1 MITVTNLWKA
11 FGPQDLFTGAD
22 LRVGA
27 RERVALVG
35 PNGSG
40 KTTLFEMLAGTE
52 SPDRGEIAVLKQ
64 ADIGYLRQEAD
75 LLEGRSLLQEVL
87 SAATE
92 VEETNHKLAV
102 LEAEL
107 EECPQGEE
115 RDRLLADYAEIHE
128 RLADLDGYT
137 KEYEAKAILGG
148 LGFRDAEFDKA
159 VKAFS
164 GGQLMRISLAKLLL
178 AAPDLLML
186 DEPTN
191 HLDVEAVEWLERFL
205 KAYKGAIFLV
215 SHDREFINGLA
226 TRVVEIDGGQ
236 LVSYKGDYE
245 AYLAQREL
253 VAEQAEAAERNRARQ
268 AAQAQEFIDRF
279 RAKATKARQVQSRI
293 KQVEKMGGP
302 APKKRV
308 RRTMGLSF
316 PVPPR
321 AGRVIVELKDVTFGY
336 GAPEAALKAPDQLKA
351 PLKAPDHS
359 SPAATPVYEG
369 LDLALE
375 RDQKVALVG
384 PNGAGKTTLLKLL
397 AGVLEPQGGER
408 IVGHNAQL
416 AYFSQHTDETLT
428 LTNRLLDEVTAAIPA
443 GSPIRP
449 GDLLGRFLF
458 SGDDMKKRV
467 DVLSGGERTRLAMAK
482 LLVRPLNALFL
493 DEPTN
498 HLDIASRDIL
508 EAALTDYQG
517 ALVLITHDRHLIRE
531 VANRIVEVRDGK
543 VTSYEGDYDFY
554 LSRRQPP
561 PAGSSNGKA
570 SRPPS
575 QVPARTQAGATKAAE
590 RRKAAAQARAAVKG
604 LRDSLGRI
612 ERELEKAA
620 AEMREVS
627 ERLADPGIYAS
638 GADVAALVAEY
649 ETKTKRVR
657 HLEAKWE
664 EAAGL
669 LEAQGASV

>member
-11 FGPQDLFTGAD
+11 FGPQDLFAGAD

-64 ADIGYLRQEAD
+64 AAIGYLRQEAD
-75 LLEGRSLLQEVL
+75 VLEGRSLLQEVL

-107 EECPQGEE
+107 EECPEGEE

-148 LGFRDAEFDKA
+148 LGFRHADFDRE

-164 GGQLMRISLAKLLL
+164 GGQRMRISLAKLLL
-178 AAPDLLML
+178 AAPDLLMF

-191 HLDVEAVEWLERFL
+191 HLDVEAVEWLERYL

-245 AYLAQREL
+245 AFLAQREL

-302 APKKRV
+302 APKKKV

-321 AGRVIVELKDVTFGY
+321 AGRVLVELRDVKFGY
-336 GAPEAALKAPDQLKA
+336 GPPEAPLKAPDA

-359 SPAATPVYEG
+359 GPSATPVYEG

-397 AGVLEPQGGER
+397 AGVLEAQGGER
-408 IVGHNAQL
+408 LVGHNAQL

-428 LTNRLLDEVTAAIPA
+428 LSNRLLDEVTGAIPA

-508 EAALTDYQG
+508 EAALSDYQG

-554 LSRRQPP
+554 LSRRQASV
-561 PAGSSNGKA
+561 AGSPNGKA
-570 SRPPS
+570 ARPQP
-575 QVPARTQAGATKAAE
+575 QVQARTQAGPTSAAE

-612 ERELEKAA
+612 ERDLEKAA

-627 ERLADPGIYAS
+627 ERLADPDIYAS
-638 GADVAALVAEY
+638 GADVAALVADY

-657 HLEAKWE
+657 HLEARWE

>member
-1 MITVTNLWKA
+1 MPGSAWERGLPTGLPYTGRVITVTNLWKA

-64 ADIGYLRQEAD
+64 AAIGYLRQEAD
-75 LLEGRSLLQEVL
+75 VLEGRSLLQEVL

-107 EECPQGEE
+107 EECPEGEE

-148 LGFRDAEFDKA
+148 LGFRDAEFDRA

-245 AYLAQREL
+245 AFLAQREL
-253 VAEQAEAAERNRARQ
+253 VTEQAEAAERNRARQ

-302 APKKRV
+302 APKKKV

-321 AGRVIVELKDVTFGY
+321 AGRVIVELRDVKFGY
-336 GAPEAALKAPDQLKA
+336 GAG
-351 PLKAPDHS
+351 HGV
-359 SPAATPVYEG
+359 TPVYEG

-408 IVGHNAQL
+408 VVGHNAQL

-428 LTNRLLDEVTAAIPA
+428 LTNRLLDEVTGAIPA

-482 LLVRPLNALFL
+482 LLVQPLNALFL

-554 LSRRQPP
+554 LSRRQTP

-570 SRPPS
+570 SPS
-575 QVPARTQAGATKAAE
+575 QAPARTQAGATNAAE
-590 RRKAAAQARAAVKG
+590 RRKAGAQARAAVKG

-612 ERELEKAA
+612 ERELEKAS

-627 ERLADPGIYAS
+627 ERLADPDIYAS
-638 GADVAALVAEY
+638 GANVAALVADY
-649 ETKTKRVR
+649 ETKTRRVR
-657 HLEAKWE
+657 HLE
-664 EAAGL
+664 
-669 LEAQGASV
+669 

>member
-1 MITVTNLWKA
+1 VITVTNLWKA
-11 FGPQDLFTGAD
+11 FGPQDLFTGTD

-64 ADIGYLRQEAD
+64 AAIGYLHQDFEA
-75 LLEGRSLLQEVL
+75 LEGRTLLQEVL

-107 EECPQGEE
+107 EECPEGGE
-115 RDRLLADYAEIHE
+115 RDRLLAEYAEIHE

-148 LGFRDAEFDKA
+148 LGFRDADFGKA
-159 VKAFS
+159 VEEFS

-215 SHDREFINGLA
+215 SHDREFINGIA

-236 LVSYKGDYE
+236 LISYKGDYE
-245 AYLAQREL
+245 AFLTQREL

-302 APKKRV
+302 APKKKV

-321 AGRVIVELKDVTFGY
+321 AGRVIVELKGLRFGY
-336 GAPEAALKAPDQLKA
+336 GAGPD
-351 PLKAPDHS
+351 
-359 SPAATPVYEG
+359 ATPIYDG

-397 AGVLEPQGGER
+397 AGVLEPQSGER
-408 IVGHNAQL
+408 VVGHNAQL

-508 EAALTDYQG
+508 EDALTDYQG
-517 ALVLITHDRHLIRE
+517 SLVLITHDRHLIRE
-531 VANRIVEVRDGK
+531 VANRIIEVRDGN
-543 VTSYEGDYDFY
+543 VTAYEGDYDFY
-554 LSRRQPP
+554 LSRRDGS
-561 PAGSSNGKA
+561 PAVVPKAKA
-570 SRPPS
+570 SQGRHPQPQARQPQGRPEA
-575 QVPARTQAGATKAAE
+575 QAGTQAGPASAVE
-590 RRKAAAQARAAVKG
+590 RRRAAAQARAAVKD

-612 ERELEKAA
+612 ERELEQASGAMK
-620 AEMREVS
+620 EIS
-627 ERLADPGIYAS
+627 ERLADPDVYAS
-638 GADVAALVAEY
+638 GADVAALVADY
-649 ETKTKRVR
+649 EARTKRVR

>member
-1 MITVTNLWKA
+1 
-11 FGPQDLFTGAD
+11 
-22 LRVGA
+22 
-27 RERVALVG
+27 
-35 PNGSG
+35 
-40 KTTLFEMLAGTE
+40 
-52 SPDRGEIAVLKQ
+52 
-64 ADIGYLRQEAD
+64 
-75 LLEGRSLLQEVL
+75 
-87 SAATE
+87 
-92 VEETNHKLAV
+92 
-102 LEAEL
+102 
-107 EECPQGEE
+107 
-115 RDRLLADYAEIHE
+115 
-128 RLADLDGYT
+128 
-137 KEYEAKAILGG
+137 
-148 LGFRDAEFDKA
+148 
-159 VKAFS
+159 
-164 GGQLMRISLAKLLL
+164 
-178 AAPDLLML
+178 
-186 DEPTN
+186 
-191 HLDVEAVEWLERFL
+191 
-205 KAYKGAIFLV
+205 
-215 SHDREFINGLA
+215 
-226 TRVVEIDGGQ
+226 
-236 LVSYKGDYE
+236 
-245 AYLAQREL
+245 
-253 VAEQAEAAERNRARQ
+253 
-268 AAQAQEFIDRF
+268 
-279 RAKATKARQVQSRI
+279 
-293 KQVEKMGGP
+293 MGGP
-302 APKKRV
+302 APKKKV

-321 AGRVIVELKDVTFGY
+321 AGRVLVELRDVKFGY
-336 GAPEAALKAPDQLKA
+336 GPPEAPLTAPDHLEAPLTAPDHLEA

-359 SPAATPVYEG
+359 GPSATPVFEG

-397 AGVLEPQGGER
+397 AGVLEAQGGER
-408 IVGHNAQL
+408 VVGHNAQL

-428 LTNRLLDEVTAAIPA
+428 LSNRLLDEVTGAIPA

-554 LSRRQPP
+554 LSRRQASV
-561 PAGSSNGKA
+561 AGSPNGKA
-570 SRPPS
+570 SRS
-575 QVPARTQAGATKAAE
+575 QPQVQVRAQAGATNAAE
-590 RRKAAAQARAAVKG
+590 RRKAGAQARAAVKS

-627 ERLADPGIYAS
+627 ERMADPDIYAS
-638 GADVAALVAEY
+638 GADVAALVADY

>member
-1 MITVTNLWKA
+1 MPGSAWERGLPTGLPYTGRVITVTNLWKA

-27 RERVALVG
+27 RERVSLVG

-64 ADIGYLRQEAD
+64 AAIGYLRQEAD
-75 LLEGRSLLQEVL
+75 VLEGRSLLQEVL

-107 EECPQGEE
+107 EECPEGEE
-115 RDRLLADYAEIHE
+115 RERLLADYAEIHE

-148 LGFRDAEFDKA
+148 LGFRDAEFDRA

-245 AYLAQREL
+245 AFLAQREL

-308 RRTMGLSF
+308 RRTMGLLF

-321 AGRVIVELKDVTFGY
+321 AGRVIVELRDVKFGY
-336 GAPEAALKAPDQLKA
+336 GAG
-351 PLKAPDHS
+351 HGV
-359 SPAATPVYEG
+359 TPVYEG

-408 IVGHNAQL
+408 VVGHNAQL
-416 AYFSQHTDETLT
+416 AYFSQHTDETVT
-428 LTNRLLDEVTAAIPA
+428 LTNRLLDEVTGAIPA

-482 LLVRPLNALFL
+482 LLVQPLNALFL

-554 LSRRQPP
+554 LSRRQASV
-561 PAGSSNGKA
+561 AGSPNGKA
-570 SRPPS
+570 SRSRP
-575 QVPARTQAGATKAAE
+575 QVQARTQAGGTNAAE
-590 RRKAAAQARAAVKG
+590 RRKAAAQARAAVQG

-612 ERELEKAA
+612 ERELEKAS

-627 ERLADPGIYAS
+627 ERLADPDIYAS
-638 GADVAALVAEY
+638 GANVAALVADY
-649 ETKTKRVR
+649 ETKTRRVR

-669 LEAQGASV
+669 LEAQDASV

>member
-1 MITVTNLWKA
+1 VITVTNLWKA
-11 FGPQDLFTGAD
+11 FGPQDLFTGTD

-52 SPDRGEIAVLKQ
+52 APDRGEIAVLKQ
-64 ADIGYLRQEAD
+64 AAIGYLRQEVD
-75 LLEGRSLLQEVL
+75 VLQGRSLLQEVL

-107 EECPQGEE
+107 EECPEGEE

-148 LGFRDAEFDKA
+148 LGFRDADFDKA
-159 VKAFS
+159 VEAFS

-215 SHDREFINGLA
+215 SHDREFINGIS
-226 TRVVEIDGGQ
+226 TRVVEIDGGK

-245 AYLAQREL
+245 AFLSQREL

-302 APKKRV
+302 APKKKV

-321 AGRVIVELKDVTFGY
+321 AGRVIVELKDLTFGY
-336 GAPEAALKAPDQLKA
+336 GAPPFQ
-351 PLKAPDHS
+351 
-359 SPAATPVYEG
+359 PVYEG

-408 IVGHNAQL
+408 VVGHNAQL

-508 EAALTDYQG
+508 EAALSDYQG

-531 VANRIVEVRDGK
+531 VANRNIEVRDGK
-543 VTSYEGDYDFY
+543 VIAYEGDYDFY
-554 LSRRQPP
+554 LSRRDGPSTSAPKVRSPQAPQAQNGG
-561 PAGSSNGKA
+561 AG
-570 SRPPS
+570 
-575 QVPARTQAGATKAAE
+575 AAE
-590 RRKAAAQARAAVKG
+590 RRRAAAQARAAVKD

-612 ERELEKAA
+612 ERELEKTSG
-620 AEMREVS
+620 EMKEIS
-627 ERLADPGIYAS
+627 ERLADPGVYAS
-638 GADVAALVAEY
+638 GADVAALVADY
-649 ETKTKRVR
+649 EARTKRVR

-669 LEAQGASV
+669 LEAQGTSV

>member
-11 FGPQDLFTGAD
+11 FGPQDLFTGTD
-22 LRVGA
+22 LRVGP

-64 ADIGYLRQEAD
+64 AAIGYLRQDFDA
-75 LLEGRSLLQEVL
+75 LEGRTLLQEVL

-107 EECPQGEE
+107 EECPEGDE
-115 RDRLLADYAEIHE
+115 RDRLLTDYAEIHE

-148 LGFRDAEFDKA
+148 LGFRDADFDKA
-159 VKAFS
+159 VEEFS

-215 SHDREFINGLA
+215 SHDREFINGIA

-245 AYLAQREL
+245 SFLVQREL

-302 APKKRV
+302 APKKKV

-321 AGRVIVELKDVTFGY
+321 AGRVIVELKDLKFGY
-336 GAPEAALKAPDQLKA
+336 GGAAVQPIYD
-351 PLKAPDHS
+351 
-359 SPAATPVYEG
+359 G

-408 IVGHNAQL
+408 VVGHNAQL

-428 LTNRLLDEVTAAIPA
+428 LTNRLLDEVTAALPA

-508 EAALTDYQG
+508 EDALTDYQG

-543 VTSYEGDYDFY
+543 VTAYEGDYDFY
-554 LSRRQPP
+554 LSRRGG
-561 PAGSSNGKA
+561 PAAQSPKAKSSQGSQAQNG
-570 SRPPS
+570 
-575 QVPARTQAGATKAAE
+575 AGNAAE
-590 RRKAAAQARAAVKG
+590 RRKAGAQARAAVKG

-612 ERELEKAA
+612 ERELEKASG
-620 AEMREVS
+620 EMNEIS
-627 ERLADPGIYAS
+627 ERLAHPDVYGS
-638 GADVAALVAEY
+638 GADVAALVADY
-649 ETKTKRVR
+649 EAKTKRVR
-657 HLEAKWE
+657 QLEAKWE